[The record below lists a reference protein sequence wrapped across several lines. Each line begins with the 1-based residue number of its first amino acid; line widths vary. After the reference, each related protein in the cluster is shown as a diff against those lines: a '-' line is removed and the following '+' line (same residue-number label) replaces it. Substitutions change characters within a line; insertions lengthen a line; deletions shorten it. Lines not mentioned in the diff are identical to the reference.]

1 VTDTASHLAEVVA
14 ATAASYRAIL
24 APDAATPHLGMPL
37 LAQEPGATVLGIVT
51 GMENRSLDPS
61 RTPIPRGLG
70 REELLRENPHLAGLL
85 VTELTVVAAGEKRDD
100 IWRQGVPRQPLPIHT
115 LIYPCSTNDMLAFL
129 GGAIPRFHYLRLLLN
144 PNDVEGDGALQAHLG
159 WLAGLPGGDGIVRPA
174 LAELGRLLVKDY
186 ARLRHIVA
194 GVQA

>member
-1 VTDTASHLAEVVA
+1 VVA
-14 ATAASYRAIL
+14 ATAAQFRALL
-24 APDAATPHLGMPL
+24 APDAPAPRLGMPL
-37 LAQEPGATVLGIVT
+37 LAHEQGTTVLGIVV

-85 VTELTVVAAGEKRDD
+85 VTELGVAACGEQRDD
-100 IWRQGVPRQPLPIHT
+100 AWRQGVPAQPLPIHA
-115 LIYPCSTNDMLAFL
+115 LIYPCAVNDMLAFL
-129 GGAIPRFHYLRLLLN
+129 GGAIPRFHYLRLLLGSG
-144 PNDVEGDGALQAHLG
+144 DVEGDGAVQAHLG
-159 WLAGLPGGDGIVRPA
+159 WLAGLPGGAGIVRPA

-194 GVQA
+194 GVEA

>member
-1 VTDTASHLAEVVA
+1 MTDTASHLAEVVA
-14 ATAASYRAIL
+14 ATAATCCALL
-24 APDAATPHLGMPL
+24 APNAASPHLGQPL
-37 LAQEPGATVLGIVT
+37 LAQEAGVTILAIVT

-85 VTELTVVAAGEKRDD
+85 VTELGLVACGEKRDD

-115 LIYPCSTNDMLAFL
+115 LVYPCSTNDMLAFL
-129 GGAIPRFHYLRLLLN
+129 GGAMPRFHYLRLLLGSG
-144 PNDVEGDGALQAHLG
+144 DVESDGAVQAHLG
-159 WLAGLPGGDGIVRPA
+159 WLAGLPGGAGIVRPA

-194 GVQA
+194 GVQD